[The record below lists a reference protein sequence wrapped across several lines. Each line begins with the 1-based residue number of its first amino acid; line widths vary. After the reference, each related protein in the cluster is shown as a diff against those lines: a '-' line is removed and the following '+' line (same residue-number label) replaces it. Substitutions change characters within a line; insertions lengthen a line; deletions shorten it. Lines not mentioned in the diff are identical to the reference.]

1 MLEAIEFLAML
12 CVFLFFAG
20 IFCGIKD
27 SIRGEGS

>member
-1 MLEAIEFLAML
+1 MIAFIQFVAMVM
-12 CVFLFFAG
+12 VFLFFAG